1 MEDVKKY
8 TVISTILS
16 QASIFYGLIRFSP
29 PFCFPSSSW
38 GKLEFNGGKQDTN
51 HDRDET
57 TVREE
62 ENLRNQSMASST
74 RIFGNCCRA
83 LMAAAKTS
91 TATTTTTA
99 TVTKRRGRPNG
110 IVKPQAVSPALA
122 NFLGT
127 NEASR
132 THAVKKVWEYIKSHN
147 LQNPANKREIHCDDK
162 LKTIFDGKD
171 KVGFLEIARLLTQ
184 HFQKAA

>member
-1 MEDVKKY
+1 MDVY
-8 TVISTILS
+8 RTTPIRTRRDLYFGILS
-16 QASIFYGLIRFSP
+16 
-29 PFCFPSSSW
+29 
-38 GKLEFNGGKQDTN
+38 K
-51 HDRDET
+51 
-57 TVREE
+57 TVNISRV
-62 ENLRNQSMASST
+62 LRSMASST
-74 RIFGNCCRA
+74 GILGNCCGVLR
-83 LMAAAKTS
+83 AAATK
-91 TATTTTTA
+91 TA

-132 THAVKKVWEYIKSHN
+132 THAVKKVWEYIRSHN